1 MMASS
6 PINTEDAMAACS
18 ACGSTILFGGNS
30 NGDLRFCNARCQSKG
45 SLIILARRLPP
56 DLVKERTRSVYHGAC
71 PKCQGPG
78 PVDVHVSYRIWSAVF
93 LTSWKNTPRVSCR
106 HCGVKSQLGDAAFSL
121 ALGWWGIPWGLII
134 TPVQMIRNIVAMVR
148 GSSADG
154 PSASLERMIGLALAA
169 EMVKQGQVQA

>member
-1 MMASS
+1 
-6 PINTEDAMAACS
+6 MAACI
-18 ACGSTILFGGNS
+18 ACGSTILFGGKA

-106 HCGVKSQLGDAAFSL
+106 HCRVKSQLGDAAFSL
-121 ALGWWGIPWGLII
+121 VLGWWGIPWGLII
-134 TPVQMIRNIVAMVR
+134 TPVQIIRNIVARRRRNRRETGGSDLRFSSTRNSLSRLLLANARLTSR
-148 GSSADG
+148 GD
-154 PSASLERMIGLALAA
+154 PSVI
-169 EMVKQGQVQA
+169 

>member
-1 MMASS
+1 
-6 PINTEDAMAACS
+6 MAACS
-18 ACGSTILFGGNS
+18 ACGSTILFGGKA
-30 NGDLRFCNARCQSKG
+30 NGDLRFCNTRCQSKG

-106 HCGVKSQLGDAAFSL
+106 PCGVKSQLGDAAFSL
-121 ALGWWGIPWGLII
+121 FLGWWGIPWGLLI
-134 TPVQMIRNIVAMVR
+134 TPVQIIRNIVAVVK

-154 PSASLERMIGLALAA
+154 PSASLERMIGLALVA

>member
-1 MMASS
+1 
-6 PINTEDAMAACS
+6 MAACS
-18 ACGSTILFGGNS
+18 ACGSTILFGGKA

-106 HCGVKSQLGDAAFSL
+106 PCGVKSQLGDAAFSL
-121 ALGWWGIPWGLII
+121 VLGWWGIPWGLLI
-134 TPVQMIRNIVAMVR
+134 TPVQIIRNIVAVVK
-148 GSSADG
+148 GSSVDG
-154 PSASLERMIGLALAA
+154 PSASLERMIGLSLAA